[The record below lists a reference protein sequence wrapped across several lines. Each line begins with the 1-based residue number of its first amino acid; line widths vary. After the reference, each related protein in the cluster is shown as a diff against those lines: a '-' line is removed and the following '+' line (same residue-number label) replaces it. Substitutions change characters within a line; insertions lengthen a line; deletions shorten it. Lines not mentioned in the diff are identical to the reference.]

1 MGENNVMIKIEDV
14 SRRFGGTEALKSVS
28 FSIKKGEIHA
38 LVGEN
43 GAGKSTL
50 MKILAGVQTKDSGSI
65 IVGGKE
71 MVASNPIEAR
81 AAGISMVFQELNL
94 FPQLTVFENIFIT
107 KEQKNKVGILKK
119 NRMSK
124 ESIGILA
131 GLETEHLISPSARV
145 ENLSVADQQIVEICR
160 ALSYGTDI
168 LILDE
173 PNSALSEG
181 ESQALFKI
189 IKSLR
194 NKGITIIYVSH
205 RLEEVF
211 QIADRITVLRDGNY
225 INTWNTSETNVN
237 EIIAAMVGKRIEEM
251 FPPRRDVEMSSEPI
265 LKVVELEKIK
275 KLKKVSFDIHE
286 GEVLGFAGLE
296 GCGIEDIF
304 QILFGLEKRTP
315 AR

>member
-1 MGENNVMIKIEDV
+1 MI
-14 SRRFGGTEALKSVS
+14 
-28 FSIKKGEIHA
+28 
-38 LVGEN
+38 
-43 GAGKSTL
+43 
-50 MKILAGVQTKDSGSI
+50 
-65 IVGGKE
+65 
-71 MVASNPIEAR
+71 P
-81 AAGISMVFQELNL
+81 
-94 FPQLTVFENIFIT
+94 
-107 KEQKNKVGILKK
+107 
-119 NRMSK
+119 
-124 ESIGILA
+124 
-131 GLETEHLISPSARV
+131 PSARV

-168 LILDE
+168 IILDE
-173 PNSALSEG
+173 PNSALSES

-225 INTWNTSETNVN
+225 IDTWNTSETNVN

-251 FPPRRDVEMSSEPI
+251 FPPRRDVKMSSEPI

-304 QILFGLEKRTP
+304 QILFGLEKRDSGQIIYAGKSFTKQSP
-315 AR
+315 LGCNAGRMGTGTR